1 MISNVK
7 EFEIERPGDLVME
20 RRSLS
25 GKKQINNVVCHGSQ
39 WSLYFCSCQAL
50 GELERGVY

>member
-25 GKKQINNVVCHGSQ
+25 GKKQIN
-39 WSLYFCSCQAL
+39 SLKMLSAMDHNGRCIFVRVKHW
-50 GELERGVY
+50 EN